1 MPLTTF
7 ARENAEKLNLRLE
20 RLEMFDELMNG
31 FIKAGQR
38 QAIVFKVTKGGE
50 SIFEGTYGFNTKEY
64 GLKMDTI
71 FNVCSITKPVIAA
84 LILCLQ
90 EDGVIDITEPVWKYL
105 PEFTG
110 GGYEDIQLWQ
120 LLTHSSGLKDE
131 EIREGINIYLKEE
144 WGIAAPDDNTTKEE
158 MEALDEVIKSKL
170 QIPNETNG
178 RLADIYYLLSL
189 KVPMKH
195 KPRSHMTYCS
205 YGFNLLKDVIEAVT
219 GESIDT
225 YAERRLFGPL
235 KMMDTAWK
243 MPKMKWNK
251 IIGRVDNAVS
261 ASWFNSEENYI
272 SDSGAGGLK
281 TTVDDILKLANM
293 ILNKGSFDGVRV
305 LSEASIRQMYI
316 NYNKG
321 IQSNGDNEYANWS
334 IGWNL
339 HGNKIDDM
347 GVLRTENT
355 IDHTGFG
362 GTKVF
367 IDPDHDIAYACF
379 AAETLFYTEPEFVNI
394 HGRVTNLLA
403 SAIKEF

>member
-1 MPLTTF
+1 MPLTNF

-38 QAIVFKVTKGGE
+38 QAIIFKITKGGE

-64 GLKMDTI
+64 GFKMDTV

-84 LILCLQ
+84 FILCLQ

-131 EIREGINIYLKEE
+131 EIREGINNYLREE
-144 WGIAAPDDNTTKEE
+144 WGIAAPDDSTTKEE
-158 MEALDEVIKSKL
+158 MEALDEMIKRKL
-170 QIPNETNG
+170 QIPTETKG

-205 YGFNLLKDVIEAVT
+205 YGFNLLKDVIEAAA

-251 IIGRVDNAVS
+251 IIGRVDNAVR
-261 ASWFNSEENYI
+261 ANCFNCEENYT

-281 TTVDDILKLANM
+281 TTVEDFFKMAYMFLMYWSLDV
-293 ILNKGSFDGVRV
+293 VRV
-305 LSEASIRQMYI
+305 FSY
-316 NYNKG
+316 
-321 IQSNGDNEYANWS
+321 
-334 IGWNL
+334 
-339 HGNKIDDM
+339 
-347 GVLRTENT
+347 
-355 IDHTGFG
+355 
-362 GTKVF
+362 
-367 IDPDHDIAYACF
+367 
-379 AAETLFYTEPEFVNI
+379 
-394 HGRVTNLLA
+394 
-403 SAIKEF
+403 